1 MLPESLC
8 DEKILILDF
17 GSQYT
22 QNIARRIRE
31 CQVYCEIHPYTMTLD
46 QIVRFQPKG
55 IILSGG
61 PSSVLEDGAPKVD
74 RELFEL
80 KIPILGLCY
89 GMQLIVH
96 TLGGIVDPAPKREF
110 GKAELMVREFSHLF
124 QNIHNKTTV
133 WMSHG
138 DRISKNPNGFKS
150 PGFTL
155 NSPIAAI
162 EHSINKIYGLQ
173 FHPEVAHTVDG
184 KKILENF
191 LFKICVVQANW
202 KIESFA
208 DFAINKIKSTVGDN
222 KVLCALSGGVDSS
235 VVALL
240 LHKAIGKNLACIFID
255 NGLLRHG
262 ERDKVA
268 ETFKNNFQLNLE
280 VVQAG
285 DRFLKNL
292 EGITDPEQKRKI
304 IGRTFIEIFEEKAK
318 KHGNFTFLAQ
328 GTLYPDVIESVSVK
342 GPSAAIKTHHNVG
355 GLPEKMN
362 LLLVEPLRELF
373 KDEVRILGREIGM
386 PEEIVNRQPF
396 PGPGLAIRILGEI
409 TEERLE
415 VLREADKI
423 ILEEI
428 KEAGLYYEIW
438 QSFAVLLPI
447 KTVGVMGDSRTY
459 ENVIAFRAVN
469 SADGMT
475 ADWVQL
481 PYDLLGKISN
491 RIINEVRGINRVTY
505 DISSKPP
512 ATIEWE

>member
-1 MLPESLC
+1 MLNKSLC

-31 CQVYCEIHPYTMTLD
+31 CQVYCEIHPYTTTID
-46 QIVRFQPKG
+46 KINRFKPKG
-55 IILSGG
+55 IVLSGG
-61 PSSVLEDGAPKVD
+61 PSSVLEKDSPKID
-74 RELFEL
+74 RKLFDL
-80 KIPILGLCY
+80 KVPILGLCY
-89 GMQLIVH
+89 GMQLIVK
-96 TLGGIVDPAPKREF
+96 TLGGKVNPASKREF
-110 GKAELMVREFSHLF
+110 GKAELMFREFSHLF
-124 QNIHNKTTV
+124 QNINNKTTV

-138 DRISKNPNGFKS
+138 DLIAKNPKGFKS

-162 EHSINKIYGLQ
+162 EHPINKIYGLQ
-173 FHPEVAHTVDG
+173 FHPEVVHTIEG

-191 LFKICVVQANW
+191 LFNICLVQPSW
-202 KIESFA
+202 KIESLA
-208 DFAINKIKSTVGDN
+208 NYTINKIRSIVGTK

-240 LHKAIGKNLACIFID
+240 LHQAIGKKLNCIFID
-255 NGLLRHG
+255 NGLLRYN
-262 ERDKVA
+262 EREKVSK
-268 ETFKNNFQLNLE
+268 TFKNNFQLNIE
-280 VVQAG
+280 VVEAK
-285 DRFLKNL
+285 DRFLKKL
-292 EGITDPEQKRKI
+292 TGIYDPEQKRKI

-318 KHGNFTFLAQ
+318 KLGDFTFLAQ
-328 GTLYPDVIESVSVK
+328 GTLYPDVIESLSIK
-342 GPSAAIKTHHNVG
+342 GPSAVIKTHHNVG
-355 GLPEKMN
+355 GLPDKMN
-362 LLLVEPLRELF
+362 LKLIEPLREFF
-373 KDEVRILGREIGM
+373 KDEVRALGREIGL
-386 PEEIVNRQPF
+386 PEEIINRQPF

-409 TEERLE
+409 NEERLN
-415 VLREADKI
+415 VLRQADKI

-428 KEAGLYYEIW
+428 KGANLYYEIW
-438 QSFAVLLPI
+438 QSFAVLLPV

-459 ENVIAFRAVN
+459 ENVISLRAVN
-469 SADGMT
+469 SSDGMT
-475 ADWVQL
+475 ADWVRL

>member
-1 MLPESLC
+1 MSIE
-8 DEKILILDF
+8 
-17 GSQYT
+17 
-22 QNIARRIRE
+22 
-31 CQVYCEIHPYTMTLD
+31 
-46 QIVRFQPKG
+46 QIVALAPMG
-55 IILSGG
+55 IVLSGG
-61 PSSVLEDGAPKVD
+61 PSSVLEEGSPKVD
-74 RELFEL
+74 RKLFEL

-96 TLGGIVDPAPKREF
+96 TLNGIVDPAPKREF
-110 GKAELMVREFSHLF
+110 GKAELMVRDFSHLF
-124 QNIHNKTTV
+124 QNVHSNTTV

-138 DRISKNPNGFKS
+138 DRISKKPDGFKS

-162 EHSINKIYGLQ
+162 EDSINKIYGLQ
-173 FHPEVAHTVDG
+173 FHPEVAHTVEG

-191 LFKICVVQANW
+191 LYNICLVKPSW

-208 DFAINKIKSTVGDN
+208 DFAIDKIRTTVGN
-222 KVLCALSGGVDSS
+222 EKVLCALSGGVDSS

-240 LHKAIGKNLACIFID
+240 LHKAIGDNLACIFID
-255 NGLLRHG
+255 NGLLRFG
-262 ERDKVA
+262 EREKVS
-268 ETFKNNFQLNLE
+268 ETFKNHFKINLE

-292 EGITDPEQKRKI
+292 EDITDPEEKRKI

-318 KHGNFTFLAQ
+318 KLGNFTFLAQ

-342 GPSAAIKTHHNVG
+342 GPSASIKTHHNVG

-362 LLLVEPLRELF
+362 LKLIEPLRELF
-373 KDEVRILGREIGM
+373 KDEARVLGKEIGLT
-386 PEEIVNRQPF
+386 EEIVNRQPF
-396 PGPGLAIRILGEI
+396 PGPGLGIRILGEI
-409 TEERLE
+409 TEDRLE
-415 VLREADKI
+415 ILRQSDRI

-447 KTVGVMGDSRTY
+447 KTVGVMGDARTY

-475 ADWVQL
+475 ADWVHL

-491 RIINEVRGINRVTY
+491 RIINEVRGVNRVTY